1 MTTKRRPAT
10 PATQEST
17 TIVLESDE
25 LEAAASM
32 AAQGA
37 RATIQLAAVRAA
49 GKEEALLTPSGT
61 ASRAPQARSADEP
74 GATRPRMPAASAS
87 TPSPTQP
94 DRAAGDPAATTQL
107 PVVDLEPEDE
117 SGIPDEV
124 NAEWALADQ
133 PTIQIMPPRTKA
145 PRPAY
150 LETGEQAVWPP
161 RPTPPPAP
169 AVRPAE
175 PSSASSDR
183 PSRGPVPIPRPPSF
197 SRPPIRPPTPQGRI
211 PSPTGRTPRG
221 PAAAAYSDPRM
232 RRLMDLRQRREAH
245 AEGQQPVGENPPV
258 AQVVRQWWSDL
269 LPGLSQAL
277 DHQHEARASGVHPIP
292 AHEPSPLAGL
302 GDAFGRLAAVVRDLG
317 ERAQSAAMPAL
328 TRLHDRAE
336 QAAQA
341 LVDRIEG
348 PPVRQQ
354 APLLGPGRLAVFFR
368 QGVTVGQAQ
377 RVLVSNQVRPMRL
390 IPRRH
395 GFLGMVQPGYE
406 AEVGEQLRQHPYV
419 RDVVYLRYDENGQ
432 ALALR

>member
-1 MTTKRRPAT
+1 
-10 PATQEST
+10 
-17 TIVLESDE
+17 
-25 LEAAASM
+25 
-32 AAQGA
+32 
-37 RATIQLAAVRAA
+37 
-49 GKEEALLTPSGT
+49 
-61 ASRAPQARSADEP
+61 
-74 GATRPRMPAASAS
+74 
-87 TPSPTQP
+87 
-94 DRAAGDPAATTQL
+94 
-107 PVVDLEPEDE
+107 
-117 SGIPDEV
+117 
-124 NAEWALADQ
+124 
-133 PTIQIMPPRTKA
+133 
-145 PRPAY
+145 
-150 LETGEQAVWPP
+150 
-161 RPTPPPAP
+161 
-169 AVRPAE
+169 
-175 PSSASSDR
+175 
-183 PSRGPVPIPRPPSF
+183 
-197 SRPPIRPPTPQGRI
+197 
-211 PSPTGRTPRG
+211 
-221 PAAAAYSDPRM
+221 M